1 MYYLNARYYDAEI
14 GRFNNADSLV
24 AGIGGSTH
32 GYNVFAYCFNNPVN
46 MIDEM
51 GLFPIFDRIKHGI
64 SEVVDWV
71 DEKVVQ
77 PAVEFFNDAKE
88 VFTNVVEDFKN
99 YNSNNQSEADVFS
112 SHYFSNYKGVLVIK
126 TPSAAR

>member
-1 MYYLNARYYDAEI
+1 
-14 GRFNNADSLV
+14 
-24 AGIGGSTH
+24 
-32 GYNVFAYCFNNPVN
+32 

-51 GLFPIFDRIKHGI
+51 GLFPIFDHIKHGF

-77 PAVEFFNDAKE
+77 PAVEFSNDAKE
-88 VFTNVVEDFKN
+88 VITNVVEDFQN